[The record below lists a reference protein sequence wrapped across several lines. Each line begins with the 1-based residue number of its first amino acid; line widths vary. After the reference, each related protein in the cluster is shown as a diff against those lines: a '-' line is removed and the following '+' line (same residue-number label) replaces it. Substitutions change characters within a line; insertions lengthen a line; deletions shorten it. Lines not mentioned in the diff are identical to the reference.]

1 MTKTTKR
8 RFAANESQVSEF
20 ETLHSKIEGLYTE
33 ALSLS
38 KKSPADPFNKFKLGI
53 TNSVLVATNGFLAN
67 VKTALP
73 IDGFEKFDDV
83 QLPGNSDVVF
93 VLSQYLQ
100 MLEKLRCDSIEMSH
114 GNWYWTVNGERSSL
128 RTAPPRKLR

>member
-1 MTKTTKR
+1 MTKMPKA
-8 RFAANESQVSEF
+8 RFAANEAHVSEF

-33 ALSLS
+33 ALTLS
-38 KKSPADPFNKFKLGI
+38 KKSPSDPFNKFKLGI
-53 TNSVLVATNGFLAN
+53 TNSVLTATNRFLVS
-67 VKTALP
+67 VKAPLP

-100 MLEKLRCDSIEMSH
+100 MLEKLRCDSIEISH